1 MIAGIHA
8 SVAKRVSGLA
18 KRVGVE
24 EKVVMVGGVAKNSG
38 VVREMEKS
46 LNTKIIVP
54 ELAQLTGALGAAIF
68 AYEEYIRK
76 NKSERSL

>member
-1 MIAGIHA
+1 LILGI
-8 SVAKRVSGLA
+8 SCRTKFIFLDEPLDGIDVI
-18 KRVGVE
+18 
-24 EKVVMVGGVAKNSG
+24 
-38 VVREMEKS
+38 
-46 LNTKIIVP
+46 NTKIIVP

>member
-1 MIAGIHA
+1 
-8 SVAKRVSGLA
+8 
-18 KRVGVE
+18 
-24 EKVVMVGGVAKNSG
+24 MVGGVAKNSG

-68 AYEEYIRK
+68 AYEEYIKK